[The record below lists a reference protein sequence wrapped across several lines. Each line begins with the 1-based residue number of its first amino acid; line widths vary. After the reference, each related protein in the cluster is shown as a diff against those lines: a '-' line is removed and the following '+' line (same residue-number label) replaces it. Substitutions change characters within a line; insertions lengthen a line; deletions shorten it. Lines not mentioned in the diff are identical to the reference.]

1 MNIRGTNENISI
13 TNPLRQLNVTG
24 ISNNIIIQAHVGNID
39 ITGTNNSIN
48 GLNPNCLVD
57 SIMVSGIRNEI
68 NLNQNCSNVSRCIS
82 GLENKIKICGYDVN
96 NNNNSNAQFF
106 NGHRVIRIT
115 SNNNVDINN
124 NMNQNV
130 INDINNA
137 MNQLNNFGFNI
148 NNLNNFN
155 NNINNNNNNNN
166 NNNDNNNN
174 NNNINLDNTD
184 SYLSQFDDAKKK
196 IILEMDEF
204 QYKHIQRYDSRKET
218 ECAICLNEFIRT
230 DIIKA
235 FYKCDHIFHKRCLLE
250 WLKKSDCCPLCKHD
264 LKEDMNQL

>member
-24 ISNNIIIQAHVGNID
+24 VSNNIIIQAHVGHID

-57 SIMVSGIRNEI
+57 SIMVSGIGNEI
-68 NLNQNCSNVSRCIS
+68 NLNQNCSNVSKCIS
-82 GLENKIKICGYDVN
+82 GLENKIKICGRDVN
-96 NNNNSNAQFF
+96 SSNNSNAQIF

-115 SNNNVDINN
+115 SNNNINVNN

-130 INDINNA
+130 FNDINNA
-137 MNQLNNFGFNI
+137 MKQLNNFGLNI

-166 NNNDNNNN
+166 NNNS
-174 NNNINLDNTD
+174 NLDDMD
-184 SYLSQFDDAKKK
+184 SYLSQFDEPKRK